1 MSPDQYHPNKASTM
15 YSSPKYSIGQKRPQ
29 GQNFEDDE
37 FCNMEQGR
45 YESTSK
51 VATHQFKSANQP
63 RPNSTL
69 APRGRTK
76 NMKNS
81 TAKKQPFAYELD
93 SYNEPQK
100 FGNSAKGLQFGAP
113 KREQR

>member
-51 VATHQFKSANQP
+51 VATH
-63 RPNSTL
+63 
-69 APRGRTK
+69 
-76 NMKNS
+76 
-81 TAKKQPFAYELD
+81 
-93 SYNEPQK
+93 
-100 FGNSAKGLQFGAP
+100 
-113 KREQR
+113 